1 MASFEAFG
9 GYAPH
14 EQQYQLLERQ
24 GGTLG
29 PIGAQQGYALQ
40 QQPLSSLGGS
50 EEVPTVFS
58 NRAEASPSYF
68 FNSIQFRNFN
78 DVIQIDFS
86 VLDFHFYSSNVEN

>member
-68 FNSIQFRNFN
+68 FNSTPKLS
-78 DVIQIDFS
+78 DVIQIDFKFS
-86 VLDFHFYSSNVEN
+86 LRSSFLFLKC